1 MLSALEAPQSETVAT
16 AAPLYLEV
24 SPLLPRRLTGMGR
37 FVARLV
43 EALARRTSLRL
54 VTNVQA
60 CEAKG
65 RNQSTALLAG
75 QEMALEAGSLPA
87 ADEDIESWVR
97 RLLQH
102 PVRRHNARRA
112 SACTGVYTWL
122 RPGHRHF
129 RRELNILYD
138 FTPLVLPWTHIDDT
152 LRAFGTFATGR
163 LQLGDKAVAISAATR
178 ADACWLCGLPEEDVV
193 VGYPGPSLCVHGHA
207 HREPVERSPEIV
219 LVVSTLEPRKNGR
232 FLTEWF
238 LNTPVLGPGT
248 ELWWVGP
255 EGWLCDWFNRAR
267 RRRGRDRRIRLLG
280 MVSDR
285 RLCELYRRA
294 AFTIYPSL
302 YEGFGFPV
310 LDSLRYGAPVLCGYH
325 SALQEFGGPGVFYF
339 DPCDAATL
347 DIACRALLD
356 AAPALAPR
364 ADLEDRFCWDRLAE
378 TVLALAYP

>member
-1 MLSALEAPQSETVAT
+1 MPSTIENRRAAT
-16 AAPLYLEV
+16 AAPLYMEV
-24 SPLLPRRLTGMGR
+24 SPLLPRHLTGMGR

-43 EALARRTSLRL
+43 EALAQLTPLRL

-60 CEAKG
+60 CEARG
-65 RNQSTALLAG
+65 RNQYTALLAG
-75 QEMALEAGSLPA
+75 QEMAIEADSLPA
-87 ADEDIESWVR
+87 ADDDLEGWAR

-102 PVRRHNARRA
+102 PVRRHDARRA
-112 SACTGVYTWL
+112 AECAGVYTWL

-129 RRELNILYD
+129 RKELNVLYD

-152 LRAFGTFATGR
+152 LRAFGTFTTGR
-163 LQLGDKAVAISAATR
+163 LQLGDKAVAISASTR
-178 ADACWLCGLPEEDVV
+178 ADACWLCGLAEEDVV

-207 HREPVERSPEIV
+207 HREPVERSREII

-238 LNTPVLGPGT
+238 LNTPALGPDA

-255 EGWLCDWFNRAR
+255 AGWLCDWFNRAR
-267 RRRGRDRRIRLLG
+267 RRGGRGRCIRLLG

-310 LDSLRYGAPVLCGYH
+310 LDALRHGAPVLCGWH
-325 SALQEFGGPGVFYF
+325 SSLQEFAGPGVFYF
-339 DPCDAATL
+339 DPCDPATL
-347 DIACRALLD
+347 DAACREL
-356 AAPALAPR
+356 AAAGPGCAAR
-364 ADLEDRFCWDRLAE
+364 DDLEERFSWDGLAR
-378 TVLALAYP
+378 TVLALAGN